1 LESVFYVDF
10 AQVDWSGRHE
20 DSCGSARP
28 RETPQERSDEEAS
41 GLPAE
46 SEVPGAEINNH
57 VNIGHQQENKFANND
72 IVMKKTI

>member
-1 LESVFYVDF
+1 MLI
-10 AQVDWSGRHE
+10 ATAVDWSGRHE

-46 SEVPGAEINNH
+46 SEVPGAEINIP
-57 VNIGHQQENKFANND
+57 V
-72 IVMKKTI
+72 